1 MHTQTHKRN
10 THKHVKHCK
19 WEKVVTATS
28 PAHCKERGISGMRLI
43 FSDMRLMPNK
53 DSIDGSGDAAIRCQY
68 CGNLLQIFWP
78 GT

>member
-28 PAHCKERGISGMRLI
+28 PAHCKEHGISGMRLI
-43 FSDMRLMPNK
+43 FSDMRLMLNK

-68 CGNLLQIFWP
+68 FGNFLQIF
-78 GT
+78 